1 MFAKLFFSNI
11 TIMRKSVLLFVL
23 IGWFCCFRAEELFL
37 SQNMPNPF
45 NGTTGFIHTLPY
57 EDNTIVEVF
66 DMAGRRV
73 MYKSLRLH
81 MLMSS

>member
-1 MFAKLFFSNI
+1 
-11 TIMRKSVLLFVL
+11 MRKSVLLFVL

-45 NGTTGFIHTLPY
+45 DGVTDFILTLPY
-57 EDNTIVEVF
+57 EDNIVVEVF
-66 DMAGRRV
+66 DMTGRRV
-73 MYKSLRLH
+73 THKSLRLH